1 METPATTIT
10 RHSTRSI
17 QVRLPPKQ

>member
-1 METPATTIT
+1 MERPATGIT
-10 RHSTRSI
+10 RHGTRSI